1 MGRSRA
7 LTDGWFHA
15 TSRIHITKHK
25 QKYLNKRVYINDVG
39 PRDGLQNQPTI
50 LTPLQRLQLIQALVD
65 AGLSSIEVGSFV
77 SEKAVP
83 AMAGTREI
91 FARLPDKDRIRY
103 SALAPTMKYYEQA
116 VAAGAKV
123 LEVFVCAT
131 ETMNEKNVRAS
142 IDDSMAAAGE
152 VIQRAKADDIEII
165 ACVAVAWECPF
176 EGKTDPQTVYDM
188 TRQYFDMGASSVLI
202 ADTIGAANPGD
213 VQSMMETLAREHGG
227 DRLACH
233 FHDTRAMGLANAYAA
248 LQAGITHFDA
258 SIGGL
263 GGCPFAPGATGNVP
277 TEDLVMMLH
286 QMGYKTG
293 IDLEKLMAAGQ
304 LAGELTSTTTG
315 GRADTWRRL
324 QMEKGRLLS

>member
-1 MGRSRA
+1 MEEAR
-7 LTDGWFHA
+7 
-15 TSRIHITKHK
+15 
-25 QKYLNKRVYINDVG
+25 QLNKTVYINDVG
-39 PRDGLQNQPTI
+39 PRDGLQNQATI
-50 LTPLQRLQLIQALVD
+50 LTPEQRLQLVEALVE
-65 AGLSSIEVGSFV
+65 AGVGSIEMGSFV

-83 AMAGTREI
+83 AMAGAAEL
-91 FARLPDKDRIRY
+91 FARLPHKNRIRY

-116 VAAGAKV
+116 IAAGAKV

-131 ETMNEKNVRAS
+131 ETMNEKNVRTS
-142 IDDSMAAAGE
+142 IANSMTAAE
-152 VIQRAKADDIEII
+152 DVIRRAQTDNVEII

-176 EGKTDPQTVYDM
+176 EGKTNPDTVHDM

-213 VQSMMETLAREHGG
+213 VHTLMSALAKEHGA

-233 FHDTRAMGLANAYAA
+233 FHDTRAMGLANVFAA

-258 SIGGL
+258 SVGGL

-286 QMGYKTG
+286 QMGYETG

-304 LAGELTSTTTG
+304 LAGELTGSTTG
-315 GRADTWRRL
+315 GRAHTWRQL
-324 QMEKGRLLS
+324 QLEKGRALF